1 MNPNLI
7 DRLKKKLKSK
17 KDPTKTYMIMTTNPG
32 DVHHSYF
39 KEKFIDADCL
49 FTDNPYIDPEKDKEK
64 LDPVLYRRYCEGEW
78 LDKYAHP
85 CPFICNWFIIKDYDG
100 KMIGFK
106 QRINATPIIQAE
118 FSTTWPIEHIYV
130 PEQVLNGDLVC
141 MQLMKPDSLLY
152 GGMR

>member
-1 MNPNLI
+1 
-7 DRLKKKLKSK
+7 
-17 KDPTKTYMIMTTNPG
+17 
-32 DVHHSYF
+32 
-39 KEKFIDADCL
+39 
-49 FTDNPYIDPEKDKEK
+49 
-64 LDPVLYRRYCEGEW
+64 
-78 LDKYAHP
+78 
-85 CPFICNWFIIKDYDG
+85 
-100 KMIGFK
+100 MIGFK